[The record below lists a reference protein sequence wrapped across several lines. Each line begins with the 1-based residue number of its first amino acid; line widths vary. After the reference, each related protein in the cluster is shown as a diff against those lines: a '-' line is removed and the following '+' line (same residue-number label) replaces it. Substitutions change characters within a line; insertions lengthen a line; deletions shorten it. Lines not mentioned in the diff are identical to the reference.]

1 MSSLTTTVTAVRVAM
16 EQGSSSGPGMRFMT
30 KFDHAEFPS
39 RSRRRPPGVDSSS
52 SATRVPGKPWRA

>member
-39 RSRRRPPGVDSSS
+39 RTPPGVDSSS